1 MAIKDV
7 ILAMEEIGFTSVILP
22 FVIIFTVVFAVLQ
35 KSRVLGADS
44 KGNPKANYNAMVA
57 FIIAFFA
64 LIMFKTLSV
73 MNYFIRYVAV
83 LLFIFIILGIV
94 LSFIGGH
101 VHMSGAIK
109 SIALGLILI
118 VLLEALVMGGMIPE
132 DIAYRV
138 IMPLLVALLIAA
150 GLIAMMTSGK
160 GEKKKQE
167 KKSEEKVE
175 KKQEKRPESKGKKV
189 IGPEL
194 PESEMTELLRQ

>member
-7 ILAMEEIGFTSVILP
+7 ILTMEEIGFTSVILP

-83 LLFIFIILGIV
+83 LLFIFVILGIV

-160 GEKKKQE
+160 KEKKTQE
-167 KKSEEKVE
+167 KRSEEKVE
-175 KKQEKRPESKGKKV
+175 KKGKSEAKGKGREAKLQEMPPGGEV
-189 IGPEL
+189 EL
-194 PESEMTELLRQ
+194 

>member
-83 LLFIFIILGIV
+83 LLFIFVILGIV

-160 GEKKKQE
+160 KEKKTQE
-167 KKSEEKVE
+167 KRSEEKVE
-175 KKQEKRPESKGKKV
+175 KKGKSEAKGKGREAKLQEMPPGGEV
-189 IGPEL
+189 EL
-194 PESEMTELLRQ
+194 

>member
-7 ILAMEEIGFTSVILP
+7 ILAMEELGFTSVILP
-22 FVIIFTVVFAVLQ
+22 FVITFTVVFAVLQ

-83 LLFIFIILGIV
+83 LLFIFVILGIV

-160 GEKKKQE
+160 KEKKTQE
-167 KKSEEKVE
+167 KRSEEKVE
-175 KKQEKRPESKGKKV
+175 KKGKSEAKGKGREAKLQEMPPGGEV
-189 IGPEL
+189 EL
-194 PESEMTELLRQ
+194 